1 MKGLFNFAVNN
12 PAYGDTEFIS
22 PWYDVSSYSEVEF
35 LVKCDENLTQ
45 KIEFAMDLNF
55 QIVNTVSIAAPANV
69 ANNLKTIVKTRYARF
84 ILENIVAVPCDLE
97 CQAFYYN

>member
-1 MKGLFNFAVNN
+1 MKGLFNFTINN

-35 LVKCDENLTQ
+35 IVKCDQNLTQ

-55 QIVNTVSIAAPANV
+55 QIVNTVSVSVPSSNV
-69 ANNLKTIVKTRYARF
+69 NNLKSIVKTRYARF
-84 ILENIVAVPCDLE
+84 ILENIAAVPCELE
-97 CQAFYYN
+97 CQGFYYN

>member
-12 PAYGDTEFIS
+12 TAYDDTEFIS
-22 PWYDVSSYSEVEF
+22 PWYDVSSYSDIEF

-55 QIVNTVSIAAPANV
+55 QIVNDVSVSVLANT
-69 ANNLKTIVKTRYARF
+69 ANNLKSIVKTRYARF
-84 ILENIVAVPCDLE
+84 ILENIAAVPCDLE